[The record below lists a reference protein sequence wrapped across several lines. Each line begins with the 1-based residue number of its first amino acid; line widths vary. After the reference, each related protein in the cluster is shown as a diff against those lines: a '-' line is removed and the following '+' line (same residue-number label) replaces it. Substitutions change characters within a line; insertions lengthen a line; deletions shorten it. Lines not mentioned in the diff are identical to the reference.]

1 MSNTEMS
8 DGEISQLNRRRF
20 MKLSAAGVISL
31 AAMELLPGATK
42 SANADTTNGGFE
54 EKYQI
59 FVPYSTAR
67 RGGSQNIT
75 LRSGDT
81 IKVDI
86 PKRLQ
91 ENREL
96 IVKGVGAQRNDV
108 TVICHTLYDTTV
120 RIGDKIYTEIDKTNF
135 IKNELTRDRCKAL
148 YESLEDGKFVKD
160 LTALELLDYVVASS
174 KLEEDIRQRY
184 SIASYNSRL
193 KGVEG
198 AIADAL
204 EKSDLKKDRQKL
216 LKGTYEYVRA
226 SEPVPDFTALT
237 DLNAIV
243 GGSDLPQQLKQT
255 YLIASAKSKAFT
267 VDFLIVQLISQK
279 LSGEQKEE
287 YLSLYQKVRDGEEIS
302 EEEEGTL
309 ESLDRL
315 IVGSNILESCKTVYL
330 AARTRFFDKTAGSE
344 NDPILEAIESSPELT
359 EEQKQ
364 KYAQAYNLVVKS
376 EPGTEI
382 KKEVAQ
388 DATILL
394 DEFIEKAKIPPA
406 YKFAYS
412 LLRGQFFEENP
423 ELAEVD
429 WVHETTREFVVE
441 AGAGLV
447 PTATSAVSV
456 LGVEAGTG
464 VAISSL
470 SGAAA
475 TNATLAALGGGSV
488 AAGGLGMLGGLAVA
502 TGGAAL
508 IGAAGLLSV
517 ALLTQMDG
525 EDYRNLGI
533 AGTAGVLTGATVAFV
548 AWTGAS
554 ALGVA
559 GTLSGAAAITSTI
572 SALGGLGFIT
582 GGTAVIVF
590 GTGFVVWSFLHGK
603 RSRDNNALR
612 QLESRLYA
620 LNEPSDDPLVVFI
633 QSKLPKEYEHE
644 DAYLAPAIRPDKLSN
659 ALSGYGSLEPGEQI
673 LALIDTSL
681 WDDAKEGILLT
692 DRKIVWKPGFSS
704 PEFVSYSE
712 LDWPTIWKVS
722 KLLLDDRDEAEFA
735 RFLIK
740 FQKQVQG

>member
-1 MSNTEMS
+1 MSNIEMS
-8 DGEISQLNRRRF
+8 DGNISQLNRRRF
-20 MKLSAAGVISL
+20 MKLSAAGVVSL
-31 AAMELLPGATK
+31 AALELLPGTTK
-42 SANADTTNGGFE
+42 SASAGTANGKFE

-59 FVPYSTAR
+59 FVPYGTAR
-67 RGGSQNIT
+67 RGGSQAIT

-81 IKVDI
+81 IKVEI
-86 PKRLQ
+86 PRRLR
-91 ENREL
+91 ENHEL
-96 IVKGVGAQRNDV
+96 TVKGVGVQRNDV

-120 RIGDKIYTEIDKTNF
+120 RIGDKIYTEIDQTSF
-135 IKNELTRDRCKAL
+135 IKDELTKDRCKAL
-148 YESLEDGKFVKD
+148 YESLEDGKFVQD
-160 LTALELLDYVVASS
+160 LPALELLDYVIASS
-174 KLEEDIRQRY
+174 KLEEDISQRY

-193 KGVEG
+193 KGIES

-204 EKSDLKKDRQKL
+204 ARSELKKDRQKL
-216 LKGTYEYVRA
+216 LKGIYEYVRA
-226 SEPVPDFTALT
+226 SEPVPDFAALT

-243 GGSDLPQQLKQT
+243 AGSNLPQQLKQT

-267 VDFLIVQLISQK
+267 VDFLIVELISQK

-302 EEEEGTL
+302 EEEKGAL

-315 IVGSNILESCKTVYL
+315 IVDSNILETCKTVYL

-344 NDPILEAIESSPELT
+344 NDPILEAIESSPEFT
-359 EEQKQ
+359 EEQKR
-364 KYAQAYNLVVKS
+364 KYASAYNLVVKS

-394 DEFIEKAKIPPA
+394 DEFIDKAKIPPA
-406 YKFAYS
+406 YKYAYGV
-412 LLRGQFFEENP
+412 LRGQFFEENP

-429 WVHETTREFVVE
+429 WVHGTTRQVVK
-441 AGAGLV
+441 ASAAGLV
-447 PTATSAVSV
+447 PTATSAASV

-470 SGAAA
+470 GGAAA

-517 ALLTQMDG
+517 ALLTEMDA

-533 AGTAGVLTGATVAFV
+533 AGTAGVVTGATVAFV

-554 ALGVA
+554 ALGIA

-572 SALGGLGFIT
+572 SALGGLSFIT
-582 GGTAVIVF
+582 GGTALVVF
-590 GTGFVVWSFLHGK
+590 GTGFVVWSFLQGNK
-603 RSRDNNALR
+603 SRDKNALH

-620 LNEPSDDPLVVFI
+620 LNEPSDDSLVVFI
-633 QSKLPKEYEHE
+633 EENLPKEYERE
-644 DAYLAPAIRPDKLSN
+644 GVYRAPEIPLDKLSN
-659 ALSGYGSLEPGEQI
+659 ALSKYGNISSQEKV

-681 WDDAKEGILLT
+681 WGDAKDGILLT

-704 PEFVSYSE
+704 PEFVNYSE
-712 LDWPTIWKVS
+712 LNWPTIWKVS
-722 KLLLDDRDEAEFA
+722 KLLLSDRDEAKLA
-735 RFLIK
+735 RFLIEL
-740 FQKQVQG
+740 QEQVQG